1 MEQDVAV
8 KMEAGLSY
16 DKLNNIEKRLTGV
29 ESTLQELIES
39 NDEMKEEVREKLSD
53 VKAEMENNT
62 RQVRRMQ
69 RNYHL
74 QQANSRY
81 LFCFMI
87 LGLVVWTIFIH
98 WFKLG

>member
-1 MEQDVAV
+1 MEQDVV

-16 DKLNNIEKRLTGV
+16 KKLSNIEKRLTGV
-29 ESTLQELIES
+29 ESTLQELIEN
-39 NDEMKEEVREKLSD
+39 NDEMKEEIKEKLSD
-53 VKAEMENNT
+53 VKLEMESNT
-62 RQVRRMQ
+62 RQVKRMQ
-69 RNYHL
+69 RNYQM

-87 LGLVVWTIFIH
+87 LGLVIWTIFIH

>member
-1 MEQDVAV
+1 MEQDVV

-16 DKLNNIEKRLTGV
+16 KKLTNIEQRLTGV
-29 ESTLQELIES
+29 ESTLQELIEN
-39 NDEMKEEVREKLSD
+39 NDEMKEEIKEKLSD
-53 VKAEMENNT
+53 VKLEMESNT
-62 RQVRRMQ
+62 RQVKRMQ
-69 RNYHL
+69 RNYQM

-87 LGLVVWTIFIH
+87 LGLVIWTIFIH